1 MTETLASSQRQGRE
15 AVSKSPDRLRLSLVT
30 GGILVA
36 LALVVVV
43 LRFHRLSDI
52 PPGLYH
58 DEGAH
63 GVDALRVL
71 QGEHAVFFPENNGRE
86 GLIVYTVVPFVAF
99 LGRTMLA
106 LRLPMALA
114 SATTVFALFW
124 LGQVLFGTDEESGRP
139 TPWRG
144 LLIGGVA
151 AGLLAVSLSQT
162 ILGRNAF
169 RINLLPLTL
178 SLCLALL
185 WSGWRQ
191 RGGWRVGLAGACA
204 GLSLYTYMPARI
216 TPILFLLL
224 GITLLAPFR
233 HGFSDRLR
241 AELPRIGIFLGAAAL
256 VAAPIVI
263 HFALHPDQFLLRSS
277 QLWLFDPGRSHGDPW
292 GKFMRNLWL
301 HFLAIG
307 FRGDLNWRH
316 NLPGQP
322 LLNPWETLFFSL
334 GVGAAIWRWRRPAYR
349 LLIIWLGLLALPATL
364 AFEGVPASNTIRMFG
379 ATTAIYLLAAVGVW
393 ESFLLLKQHWP
404 ALAVRADLLSG
415 KDKARATIALGA
427 LLGGLILGQGVF
439 TYRNYFEKWANAPE
453 LYLAYHIEWRE
464 LAQALNTLPS
474 DENMVYLAPRV
485 EPRGYYSLEYL
496 YHGAA
501 SVQVTNP
508 LLPYMPQEV
517 EAKLLA
523 AKDLATV
530 KLLDW
535 NAPPWHGDGE
545 EPIFDLLSRHGRYE
559 SSQEHVGLQI
569 HTFSDIALDRPWT
582 LYEQLEPLPID
593 YDGGLS
599 LLGFALGQGE
609 RQLPAQDIVDLGTD
623 RAMWAVLQLQ
633 TAPGLEIDYVM
644 SLRLHDAGGAR
655 VFQEDESLLDS
666 RHTHTSRWKVE
677 EPVDNLF
684 HLELPADLA
693 PGEYE
698 LRLVIYESDTRK
710 PTAQLDIWNTEIVL
724 ARLQLAKLQ

>member
-1 MTETLASSQRQGRE
+1 M
-15 AVSKSPDRLRLSLVT
+15 
-30 GGILVA
+30 
-36 LALVVVV
+36 ALVVAA
-43 LRFHRLSDI
+43 LRFHRLGDI

-71 QGEHAVFFPENNGRE
+71 QGKHAVFFPQNNGRE
-86 GLIVYTVVPFVAF
+86 GLIIYAVAPFVAL

-114 SATTVFALFW
+114 NAGTVFALFW
-124 LGQVLFGTDEESGRP
+124 LGQVLFGQDEESGRP

-162 ILGRNAF
+162 VLGRNAF
-169 RINLLPLTL
+169 RINLLPLALT
-178 SLCLALL
+178 LCLALL
-185 WSGWRQ
+185 WSGWR
-191 RGGWRVGLAGACA
+191 RGGGWRIGLAGACA

-216 TPILFLLL
+216 TPILFLLF
-224 GITLLAPFR
+224 GIPLLAPFR
-233 HGFSDRLR
+233 PGFSGRLR
-241 AELPRIGIFLGAAAL
+241 AELPRVSIFLGAAAL

-277 QLWLFDPGRSHGDPW
+277 QLWLFDPTRSHGDPW
-292 GKFMRNLWL
+292 DKFLRNVWL
-301 HFLAIG
+301 HFLALG

-322 LLNPWETLFFSL
+322 LLNPWETVFFLL
-334 GVGAAIWRWRRPAYR
+334 GIGAAIWRWRRPAYR
-349 LLIIWLGLLALPATL
+349 LLLLWLGLLALPATL

-379 ATTAIYLLAAVGVW
+379 GTTAIYLLAAVGLW
-393 ESFLLLKQHWP
+393 ESFLLLKQRWP
-404 ALAVRADLLSG
+404 ALTVHADLFTGRHS
-415 KDKARATIALGA
+415 ARAAIALGV

-439 TYRNYFEKWANAPE
+439 TYRTYFERWANAPD
-453 LYLAYHIEWRE
+453 LYLAYHVEWAK
-464 LAQALNTLPS
+464 LAQALNALPS
-474 DENMVYLAPRV
+474 DGKMVYLVPRV
-485 EPRGYYSLEYL
+485 EPRGFYSLEYL

-501 SVQVTNP
+501 TIHVANP

-517 EAKLLA
+517 EAKLSA
-523 AKDLATV
+523 TKDLSTV
-530 KLLDW
+530 KILDW
-535 NAPPWHGDGE
+535 NAPPWQGDGE
-545 EPIFDLLSRHGRYE
+545 EQFFSLMSRHGRYLNT
-559 SSQEHVGLQI
+559 QEHAGLQI
-569 HTFSDIALDRPWT
+569 HTFSDITLDRPWT
-582 LYEQLEPLPID
+582 YYEHLEPLPVV
-593 YDGGLS
+593 YDGGIS
-599 LLGFALGQGE
+599 LLGLALGQGG
-609 RQLPAQDIVDLGTD
+609 RQLPAQGVVDLGTD
-623 RAMWAVLQLQ
+623 RSMWAVLQLQ
-633 TAPGLEIDYVM
+633 TAPGLEFDYVM

-655 VFQEDESLLDS
+655 VFQEDEILLDS
-666 RHTHTSRWKVE
+666 LHTRTSRWKVE
-677 EPVDNLF
+677 EPVDSLF

-724 ARLQLAKLQ
+724 ADLRLAESQ